1 MKIWIKYL
9 IGTVLGVVT
18 ALFIPFDTETSR
30 TALQFFTELSIRIG
44 RYFLLPTLFFS
55 MTIAVAKLR
64 TKGLLIK
71 TGAFSLLVGIGVTV
85 VIVILGTLSA
95 LIINLPRIP
104 ISGETA
110 TQTVSN
116 SIIDYILM
124 IFPLNGFGGLF
135 EGNFLIPLFV
145 LAGLLGA
152 SFSSDPLRAKPVY
165 AVFDSLS
172 KITYSILS
180 FFIDFLS
187 IGVVAIS
194 CTWFISMFEVL
205 ESGAYTGL
213 IILLSVDTLLV
224 LLVLLPLLLKVFSP
238 RARPYKVLYACL
250 SPIMVALFSG
260 DANLALSSTL
270 RHAKDSLGV
279 QRKVGAITIPMFSA
293 FIRSGSALVVAVS
306 FIAVLRSYSS
316 LEISFFDV
324 LWITSLSVA
333 SSFFLGGIP
342 IGGPFIALTVL
353 CSLYG
358 RGFEAGYL
366 LLRPVAF
373 IICTFATVI
382 DVAVSMFCSF
392 FIAQRGKMTAEKSSR
407 TFI

>member
-9 IGTVLGVVT
+9 IGTVLGVIV
-18 ALFIPFDTETSR
+18 ALFIPFDSETSNN
-30 TALQFFTELSIRIG
+30 TLQFFTELSIRIG

-55 MTIAVAKLR
+55 MTVAVAKLR
-64 TKGLLIK
+64 TKGKLIK
-71 TGAFSLLVGIGVTV
+71 TGAFSFFVGLGITIV
-85 VIVILGTLSA
+85 VVILGVLSA

-110 TQTVSN
+110 TQAIGSN
-116 SIIDYILM
+116 IGDHILM
-124 IFPLNGFGGLF
+124 IFPYNGFQGLF

-152 SFSSDPLRAKPVY
+152 SFSSDPIRAKPVY

-172 KITYSILS
+172 KISYSILS

-194 CTWFISMFEVL
+194 CTWFIALFDVL
-205 ESGAYTGL
+205 ETGAYTGL
-213 IILLSVDTLLV
+213 IILLAVDTLLV
-224 LLVLLPLLLKVFSP
+224 ILVLLPTLLKLFSN

-250 SPIMVALFSG
+250 SPILLALFSG

-279 QRKVGAITIPMFSA
+279 QRKIGAVSIPIFSA

-306 FIAVLRSYSS
+306 FIVVLRSYSS

-324 LWITSLSVA
+324 LWITSLSVGT
-333 SSFFLGGIP
+333 SFFLGGIP
-342 IGGPFIALTVL
+342 AGGPFIALTVL

-382 DVAVSMFCSF
+382 DVTVSMFCSF